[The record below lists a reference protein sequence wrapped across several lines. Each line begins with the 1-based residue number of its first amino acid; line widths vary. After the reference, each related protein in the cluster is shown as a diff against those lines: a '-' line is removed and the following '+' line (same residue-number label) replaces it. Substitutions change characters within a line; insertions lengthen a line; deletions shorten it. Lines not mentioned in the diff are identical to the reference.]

1 MSNKNSCCNNLTK
14 ANKEPDINDGPV
26 NLEGLIC
33 YCFKH
38 SKSELHDSIKQG
50 HEEEIV
56 NDIKLKMK
64 DPGCFC
70 ETANPSGKCCL
81 HDVTAFINAV
91 KNSMK

>member
-1 MSNKNSCCNNLTK
+1 MSCCDK
-14 ANKEPDINDGPV
+14 KEENKVEF

-38 SKSELHDSIKQG
+38 SKKELYDAIQEG
-50 HEEEIV
+50 REQEILD
-56 NDIKLKMK
+56 DIKVKMK

-81 HDVTAFINAV
+81 SDNMAFIKHYKQV
-91 KNSMK
+91 